1 MSEQDH
7 VQVIRKIFDLYN
19 SHNLDGIDQY
29 LAGDVRSEATSAT
42 GMLNKEQTKMYNRR
56 FLDAFPDLHFDLRDV
71 IAQDE
76 KVAVSWVAKGS
87 HTAPLVMA
95 NGDRIPATQRMVT
108 MPGHTFC
115 EFKNN
120 LIVRQQILW
129 DQISFL
135 MQLGLVKEQEL
146 ISRMSR

>member
-7 VQVIRKIFDLYN
+7 VQIIRKIFDLYN
-19 SHNLDGIDQY
+19 AHNLDGIDQY
-29 LAGDVRSEATSAT
+29 LAGDVRTEATGAT

-56 FLDAFPDLHFDLRDV
+56 YLDAFPDLHFDLRDV

-76 KVAVSWVAKGS
+76 KVAVAWVAKGS
-87 HTAPLVMA
+87 HTAPLVMT

-108 MPGHTFC
+108 VAGHTFC

-120 LIVRQQILW
+120 LVFRQQILW
-129 DQISFL
+129 DQVSFL

-146 ISRMSR
+146 ISRMGR